1 MKRQMIYPGILLFIV
16 LLLTGC
22 GGKKQESSLRVT
34 ILRGPSA
41 IAFAGWIEQ
50 PPVIDGRKVVVEV
63 ADSPQQVQA
72 LLIRRETDLAV
83 VPMISAA
90 NLYNKGIDYQLAG
103 CPIWGN
109 LYLVGLPDAR
119 QLHLFGSGTTPDI
132 LARYYL
138 EKQALPYRL
147 NYTLTTA
154 SEVTLALLAG
164 KAEAAVLAEPFVSYV
179 LREKPELK
187 LLADLNNPSGDS
199 PGFAET
205 AVLFRSSLQ
214 EKRSVIDSLLAATC
228 HYARQ
233 KPTAAIAILEKE
245 GIFPPGLLTEESIER
260 CRIDYLPIAAIRE
273 ETEAF
278 LRIIYQYEPKALG
291 NKLPD
296 NSFYQ

>member
-1 MKRQMIYPGILLFIV
+1 MIYPGILLFIV

-154 SEVTLALLAG
+154 SEVSLALLAG

-179 LREKPELK
+179 LREKPELE

-205 AVLFRSSLQ
+205 AVLFRNTLQ
-214 EKRSVIDSLLAATC
+214 EKRNVIDSLLAATC
-228 HYARQ
+228 QYARQ
-233 KPTAAIAILEKE
+233 KPAATIAILEKE

-296 NSFYQ
+296 NLFYQ